1 MELRRLFLFAVLSL
15 AVVRGAAAQQSPE
28 VQVDLGTHHFSIGDL
43 LHMHNIDLTAPSL
56 VAALRNTD
64 PEVRWLAAVQLQE
77 DKVVEAIP
85 AIYQALESEKA
96 PRARVNMALAL
107 ALLGDTEGRDEMHR
121 LCADETFPPEFRL
134 YAVRYMFDLHVSKD
148 ESCLRT
154 AEQIANLVSPDY
166 HTIAHRISALEL
178 LPRFHDLTPEESDK
192 VFRIVARRLKD
203 PEPTVRMQAGRSLTV
218 IGNPAAITDLQRAI
232 AREDEEGTRNVLE
245 QELEKLQAGSARPP
259 HVKKCACEWTSRSFS
274 SGIHPLTS
282 VAPGLLVR
290 RALAPACPAHL
301 PRAS

>member
-1 MELRRLFLFAVLSL
+1 MDLRRLFLFAVLSL

-107 ALLGDTEGRDEMHR
+107 ALLGDPGGRDELHR

-148 ESCLRT
+148 ESCLRA
-154 AEQIANLVSPDY
+154 AEQIAN
-166 HTIAHRISALEL
+166 HTRAYRSSALEL

-203 PEPTVRMQAGRSLTV
+203 PEPTV
-218 IGNPAAITDLQRAI
+218 
-232 AREDEEGTRNVLE
+232 
-245 QELEKLQAGSARPP
+245 
-259 HVKKCACEWTSRSFS
+259 
-274 SGIHPLTS
+274 
-282 VAPGLLVR
+282 
-290 RALAPACPAHL
+290 
-301 PRAS
+301 